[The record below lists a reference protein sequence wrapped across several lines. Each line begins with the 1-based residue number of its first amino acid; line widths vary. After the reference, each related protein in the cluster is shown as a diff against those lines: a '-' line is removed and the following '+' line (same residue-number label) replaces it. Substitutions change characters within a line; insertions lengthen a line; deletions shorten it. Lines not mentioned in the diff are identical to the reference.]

1 MSNIIEI
8 TACDNQ
14 LILIAIEEN
23 GGNSFDLCN
32 IKSGYHYKVGVKL
45 QIEEGEFSETFNA
58 NGTGHDL
65 NESVVIKLPKGKY
78 SLVYAGV
85 NWGASY
91 NFNFDL
97 NNKNY
102 NLKNNPNKPLTGVIW
117 SQGNENIT
125 FEVLQKEM
133 SLS

>member
-1 MSNIIEI
+1 MPNIIEI

-23 GGNSFDLCN
+23 EGNSFELCN
-32 IKSGYHYKVGVKL
+32 IKSGYNNQVRVKL
-45 QIEEGEFSETFNA
+45 QIEEGEFSGTVNA
-58 NGTGHDL
+58 NGTGRAL
-65 NESVVIKLPKGKY
+65 NESVAIKLPKGKY
-78 SLVYAGV
+78 SLVYAGL
-85 NWGASY
+85 NWGGPY
-91 NFNFDL
+91 NFNFDF

-102 NLKNNPNKPLTGVIW
+102 NLKNNPNQPLTGVIW
-117 SQGNENIT
+117 SQGNESIT